1 MTQQTP
7 YAAADGLVR
16 VYPADAAA
24 ARRTPA
30 LVWAHGGG
38 FVAGDLDMPEADWV
52 ARAFAARGV
61 TVVSVDYR
69 LVGADG
75 ANVYPAGSDDLLAAW
90 SWTRVHADDLG
101 IDPVR
106 IVVGGASAGANLTA
120 GAVLRTLCLTPGR
133 RGPGT
138 SGSAGGA
145 DRSPDAAVEA
155 APGSDAPS
163 AGFTP
168 AGVFLAY
175 PTLLAV
181 QPAPDA
187 ALRAMLDAN
196 PVADRFGPA
205 RVLEMYETYLGG
217 AVDGAPLPAVPGL
230 ATPADLDGFPPVL
243 MVNGEADEL
252 RVSGE
257 AFAVTLAAAG
267 VPVEIVTEPGTEHG
281 HLNRPDEPAASV
293 TVERVMRW
301 VDDLGGRVAAQPR
314 PETTHAGLGTGASRP
329 TRPPALDTGA
339 PGPTRPPTPTTV
351 STTEGITS

>member
-16 VYPADAAA
+16 VYPADDPS
-24 ARRTPA
+24 ARPTAA

-61 TVVSVDYR
+61 TVVSIDYR
-69 LVGADG
+69 LAVDPAGR
-75 ANVYPAGSDDLLAAW
+75 YPAASDDVLAAW
-90 SWTRVHADDLG
+90 AWTAAHAGELS
-101 IDPVR
+101 IDPAR

-120 GAVLRTLCLTPGR
+120 GAVLRTLGAAAAPD
-133 RGPGT
+133 
-138 SGSAGGA
+138 SAGGA
-145 DRSPDAAVEA
+145 DRFPGAAVEA
-155 APGSDAPS
+155 APGPDAPS
-163 AGFTP
+163 AERTPIP

-187 ALRAMLDAN
+187 ALRAMLDAS

-205 RVLEMYETYLGG
+205 RVRDMYEAYLGG
-217 AVDGAPLPAVPGL
+217 PVEDAPLPAVPGL
-230 ATPADLDGFPPVL
+230 AAPDDLAGFPPVL

-257 AFAVTLAAAG
+257 AFAATLVAAG
-267 VPVEIVTEPGTEHG
+267 VPTEVVTEPGTEHG
-281 HLNRPDEPAASV
+281 HLNRPDEPAASA
-293 TVERVMRW
+293 TVDRV
-301 VDDLGGRVAAQPR
+301 VAWL
-314 PETTHAGLGTGASRP
+314 E
-329 TRPPALDTGA
+329 ALDAASAPEPAAAGA
-339 PGPTRPPTPTTV
+339 TDHP
-351 STTEGITS
+351 